1 VELTWSTF
9 IIEIVNFL
17 VLVWLLQHFLYRPVR
32 NIVDRRRESI
42 RQELDDARAQRSA
55 GEALQARYEARFA
68 DWEKERAE
76 EHERMQRELDAEREQ
91 RREALRK
98 ELIDER
104 RKARAL
110 AAHDQEVA
118 REALE
123 KRAVDA
129 GARFA
134 SHLLQRVAD
143 AALEASLM
151 ELTVADLAG
160 ETGEELRRALCESN
174 VDDEPVDV
182 TTAFEAP
189 SAQRTRIEQ
198 ALATLAGRT
207 VPCTW
212 HINPRL
218 VAGLR
223 LRAGAVVVDANLA
236 AELDAFAA
244 AAGTEAPDDT

>member
-1 VELTWSTF
+1 MELSWSTF
-9 IIEIVNFL
+9 IIEVVNFL

-32 NIVDRRRESI
+32 NIVERRRESI
-42 RQELDDARAQRSA
+42 QQTLDDARAQRST

-76 EHERMQRELDAEREQ
+76 EHERMRRELDAEREQ

-98 ELIDER
+98 ELADER
-104 RKARAL
+104 RKARVL
-110 AAHDQEVA
+110 ATRDEEAA

-123 KRAVDA
+123 KRAVNA

-134 SHLLQRVAD
+134 AHLLGRVAD
-143 AALEASLM
+143 AALEARLV
-151 ELTVADLAG
+151 ELALADLAG
-160 ETGEELRRALCESN
+160 EAGVELRQGLREHLASG
-174 VDDEPVDV
+174 EPVDV
-182 TTAFEAP
+182 TTAFDAP
-189 SAQRTRIEQ
+189 PEQRARVEQ
-198 ALATLAGRT
+198 ALGALADRT

-212 HINPRL
+212 HIDPRL

-223 LRAGAVVVDANLA
+223 LRAGAIVVDANLA
-236 AELDAFAA
+236 AELSAFAA